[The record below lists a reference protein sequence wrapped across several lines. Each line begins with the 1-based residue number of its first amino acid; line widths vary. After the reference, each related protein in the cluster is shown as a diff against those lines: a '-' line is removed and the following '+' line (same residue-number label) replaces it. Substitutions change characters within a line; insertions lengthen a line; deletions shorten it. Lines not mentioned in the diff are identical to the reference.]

1 MISGVRGKHKQIK
14 IVYKILMN
22 NTIVRRRADVCFS
35 ENVIIEILT
44 REVVFNLNCSEQ
56 INVKHTIL
64 TICGIRIKLIIPDCH
79 SGDAGGL
86 PAYRSKK
93 IIFEDILYN
102 GS

>member
-1 MISGVRGKHKQIK
+1 MVNTNGII

-22 NTIVRRRADVCFS
+22 NTIVRRRADVCFL

-56 INVKHTIL
+56 INGKHTIL